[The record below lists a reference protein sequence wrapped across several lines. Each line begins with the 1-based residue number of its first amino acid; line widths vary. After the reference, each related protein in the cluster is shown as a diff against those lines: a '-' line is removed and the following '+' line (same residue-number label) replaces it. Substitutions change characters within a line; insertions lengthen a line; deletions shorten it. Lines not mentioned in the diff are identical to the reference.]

1 MADFVFV
8 DKEKEKKKKLI
19 RTLIIACIPV
29 LILAGFGVK
38 YLLSFTGAE
47 NTAAAAVV
55 KSADVTA
62 SQEIE
67 TGAPSETAAPVTQE
81 QTYTLAPETEAP
93 TVYTTYAPATQAD
106 RVIAGENSDTA
117 SPSSRAV
124 SPTHT
129 APAVREP
136 GESYSY
142 VLNTNTMR
150 IHYPYCHSVDQMAD
164 KNKAYSDKS
173 VAELKA
179 EGYVPCGNCKPY

>member
-19 RTLIIACIPV
+19 RILIIACIPV

-47 NTAAAAVV
+47 NTAAAVV

-67 TGAPSETAAPVTQE
+67 TEVTSDTEAQTAG
-81 QTYTLAPETEAP
+81 QTYTSAPETTSAY
-93 TVYTTYAPATQAD
+93 VYTTGAPATQAE
-106 RVIAGENSDTA
+106 RAIAGENYAVTSSA
-117 SPSSRAV
+117 SRAA
-124 SPTHT
+124 STTHA
-129 APAVREP
+129 APVVREP

-142 VLNTNTMR
+142 VLNINTMR
-150 IHYPYCHSVDQMAD
+150 IHYPYCDSVDQMAD
-164 KNKAYSDKS
+164 KNKAYSDTS

-179 EGYVPCGNCKPY
+179 EGYVPCGNCKPN